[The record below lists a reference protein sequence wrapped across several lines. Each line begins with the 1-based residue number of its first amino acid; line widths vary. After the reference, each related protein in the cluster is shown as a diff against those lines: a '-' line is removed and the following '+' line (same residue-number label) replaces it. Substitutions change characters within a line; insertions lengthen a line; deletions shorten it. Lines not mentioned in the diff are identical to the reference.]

1 MKNLTD
7 RVAVVTGAA
16 SGIGRAMVE
25 SFLDAGM
32 KVVLADIDEERLEN
46 TSSALKKFDANV
58 LAVPTD
64 VSQAGQV
71 EALAQKTLDK
81 FGAVHVLCNNA
92 GIGYGARNSWETAL
106 EGWSWI
112 IGVNLMGVIHGI
124 HSFMPIMLDQDTEAH
139 IVNTASVAGLLT
151 NVFNIPY
158 GVTKHAVVALSEALH
173 LELLNQSSKV
183 KISVLF
189 PGPVATD
196 IMHSSE
202 RLRPATVPPP
212 PELTAEEAIFR
223 KAFEIYIERGL
234 DPKEVGRQ
242 VLEAIHK
249 ERFYVITHDF
259 NSSIETRMQ
268 NILSAKNPEMLP
280 PSKDYL
286 EIFEEVMSMSKGIKD

>member
-46 TSSALKKFDANV
+46 TLGALNKFDANV
-58 LAVPTD
+58 LAVLTD

-106 EGWSWI
+106 EGWNWI

-151 NVFNIPY
+151 YVFNIPY

-173 LELLNQSSKV
+173 LELLNQNSKV
-183 KISVLF
+183 KISVLC

-280 PSKDYL
+280 PSKEYL